1 MMPIISDSSLTLG
14 SEGPTRVPSLE
25 SASPPPSD
33 RFKNESPDGPEVDD
47 TKNHDTSSHHHHR
60 FHQQQQS
67 SSRDS
72 DDVSSPADCAGCG
85 GCILDRY
92 YLLAVDRRWHTSCLK
107 CVHCKISLDSE
118 VSCFTREG
126 RIYCKDD
133 YYKWV
138 FLLTSFF
145 SGYPLMTSLSESF
158 SLVDIR
164 S

>member
-1 MMPIISDSSLTLG
+1 MMPIISDSSSTLG

-25 SASPPPSD
+25 SASPPPND
-33 RFKNESPDGPEVDD
+33 RFRNESPDGPEIDD
-47 TKNHDTSSHHHHR
+47 TKSHDTSHHHHR
-60 FHQQQQS
+60 FHQQPES
-67 SSRDS
+67 SLRDS

-138 FLLTSFF
+138 FLL
-145 SGYPLMTSLSESF
+145 PSF
-158 SLVDIR
+158 SQVTLSWPLFRNLSKHVDIR